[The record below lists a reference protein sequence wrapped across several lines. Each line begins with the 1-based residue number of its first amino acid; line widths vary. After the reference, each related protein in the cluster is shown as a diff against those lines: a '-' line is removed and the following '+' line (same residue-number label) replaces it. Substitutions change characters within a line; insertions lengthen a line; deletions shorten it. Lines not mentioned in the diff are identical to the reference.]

1 MNKFKVA
8 GILLVAAGV
17 LLPVLSYD
25 IPSPVDTMLTLDQT
39 ATSTSYLLFPFINWL
54 TLIGLGVV
62 AVGIYLDWKAA
73 KKK

>member
-17 LLPVLSYD
+17 LLPILNYD
-25 IPSPVDTMLTLDQT
+25 IPSPVDTTLTLDQT

-54 TLIGLGVV
+54 TLIGGAFV
-62 AVGIYLDWKAA
+62 AVGIYTDWRET